1 MATLLLFYSFN
12 SYRRCANACFAALFL
27 SCSLRVLVGLGYS
40 VLPQKCSFN
49 FLTSFV
55 IIHNLKERI
64 ICNIPKIIS
73 TIVNRFNSSILFLV
87 YVYTTKYIILH
98 KCASYSLFSLIS
110 CTIFSSSS
118 TEVTFFSSHCSSMVN
133 LSEYKYYNKKKL
145 FSMPNVL
152 LIPHLHYLYNMHFG
166 LDTFP

>member
-1 MATLLLFYSFN
+1 MSRTQRIEYNKRVVLMATLFLFYSFN

-27 SCSLRVLVGLGYS
+27 SCSLRALVGLGYS

-55 IIHNLKERI
+55 IIHNLKKRI

-73 TIVNRFNSSILFLV
+73 TIANRFNSSILFLV
-87 YVYTTKYIILH
+87 YFYTTKYIILH

-110 CTIFSSSS
+110 CTII
-118 TEVTFFSSHCSSMVN
+118 
-133 LSEYKYYNKKKL
+133 YN
-145 FSMPNVL
+145 FSMSL
-152 LIPHLHYLYNMHFG
+152 LFCDLAICDHLPFL
-166 LDTFP
+166 LL